1 VRPRRQRDQCIK
13 VQIAEFS
20 RFTVSVTDAVYR
32 NARVWC
38 ARRDASISETV
49 QYILENLSRLPRALR
64 AIHEAD
70 EAAAAAKAAAE
81 FAAQPAPETAGED
94 PISGCE
100 TVEAPASH
108 CEMSSLPLQTPS
120 PHRTCETVNL

>member
-1 VRPRRQRDQCIK
+1 MRKRNI
-13 VQIAEFS
+13 
-20 RFTVSVTDAVYR
+20 TVSVTDAVYR

-38 ARRDASISETV
+38 ARCDASISETV

-81 FAAQPAPETAGED
+81 FAAQPARRLPERIPFPAVKRWKH
-94 PISGCE
+94 PPA
-100 TVEAPASH
+100 TVK
-108 CEMSSLPLQTPS
+108 
-120 PHRTCETVNL
+120 